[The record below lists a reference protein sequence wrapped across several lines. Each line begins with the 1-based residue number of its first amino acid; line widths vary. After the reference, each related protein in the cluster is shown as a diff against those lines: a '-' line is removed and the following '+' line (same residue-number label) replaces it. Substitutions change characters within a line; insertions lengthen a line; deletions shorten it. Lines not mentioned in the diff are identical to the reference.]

1 VLIAPT
7 PLPILAP
14 LLPYFG
20 TDVDATATMAE
31 TKKPTVRFAIPK
43 KPKKRPPFS
52 VRRVYSA
59 ILLVWVVLVMGFVRM
74 GRDRAGLVRDA
85 VGTGKGLA
93 RRAPGEDAV
102 AGRVFS
108 GERIQ
113 KDRGGVLNAE
123 ILGGGGN
130 DTDIPVEVEL
140 GSTSHN
146 DEEVWYSCWWN
157 FWKKRS

>member
-1 VLIAPT
+1 MLIAPT

-59 ILLVWVVLVMGFVRM
+59 ILLVMGFVRM

-102 AGRVFS
+102 ALRRGLWEKWRIEAPVI
-108 GERIQ
+108 ERPEGLLIRASTHFYNTEDEV
-113 KDRGGVLNAE
+113 DRLTQA
-123 ILGGGGN
+123 L
-130 DTDIPVEVEL
+130 TEL
-140 GSTSHN
+140 LPEASLA
-146 DEEVWYSCWWN
+146 
-157 FWKKRS
+157 KR